1 MASPSFAPINID
13 DYLQGQLDQL
23 KSQFF
28 GLSPELARFNPPQPT
43 QQQYDDALQ
52 PVANAAMG
60 VGLKAADIA
69 GLPATAV
76 VNALTGRGNADQ
88 LIGASPQTAGLNSL
102 PLPILQKMI
111 ENQSA
116 RDLAGPTIDDVI
128 NARNELYHA
137 TGNLRGIQNSGN
149 INPQFYSGVS
159 TARSTLPITAAADK
173 NIRIVLD
180 PNKMP
185 LSTPIAEPNYGKTVH
200 LDIPTILNSA
210 SDDELQQMAQ
220 EAKEKG
226 YTQEDFENPY
236 INKAILMDTPT
247 YKKVA
252 TKANAMMNQFY
263 EYETRTKGQPIDLN
277 KTAKGLLIK
286 TWQPN
291 EYSWGGKPSEPD
303 PNVMNA
309 ITNNFESNNPLPFTI
324 INRKNL
330 PVARVIANKILSQ
343 QVTGQGQ

>member
-28 GLSPELARFNPPQPT
+28 GLSPELARFNPLIPS
-43 QQQYDDALQ
+43 QQDFDTALQ

-102 PLPILQKMI
+102 PLPILNEMM
-111 ENQSA
+111 A
-116 RDLAGPTIDDVI
+116 RDSAKALAGPTIDDVI

-137 TGNLRGIQNSGN
+137 TGNLQGIQNSGS
-149 INPQFYSGVS
+149 IKPGYYSGVS

-173 NIRIVLD
+173 DIRIVLD
-180 PNKMP
+180 PNRMP
-185 LSTPIAEPNYGKTVH
+185 LSTPIAEASYGKTVH

-210 SDDELQQMAQ
+210 SDDELQQMAK
-220 EAKEKG
+220 EAKDKG
-226 YTQEDFENPY
+226 YTQEDLENPY
-236 INKAILMDTPT
+236 INKAILTDTPT
-247 YKKVA
+247 YNKVA
-252 TKANAMMNQFY
+252 DKANAMMNQLY

-277 KTAKGLLIK
+277 KAAKGLLIK

-291 EYSWGGKPSEPD
+291 EYDWGGKPLEPD
-303 PNVMNA
+303 PDVMDA
-309 ITNNFESNNPLPFTI
+309 ITNNFKSNNPLPFTI